1 MYFSAVVYYSKI
13 HNGWVIV
20 TLNFTRTKSM
30 ESDGCINDGTRW
42 WMKIFEQLKVCR
54 IFWKKPQKLKSSY
67 IRLYLRFIFEEKKGL
82 CLNICYAY
90 TTKQNNVKVKDD
102 GWFWMKS
109 RLVIME
115 TKRELKP
122 SWRCSVLKLLII
134 CPWFLEM

>member
-54 IFWKKPQKLKSSY
+54 IFWKKKTRNWKVLTQDY
-67 IRLYLRFIFEEKKGL
+67 IWGLYFKRRKAFALTSVMHIQ
-82 CLNICYAY
+82 LN
-90 TTKQNNVKVKDD
+90 K
-102 GWFWMKS
+102 
-109 RLVIME
+109 IM
-115 TKRELKP
+115 
-122 SWRCSVLKLLII
+122 
-134 CPWFLEM
+134 

>member
-54 IFWKKPQKLKSSY
+54 IFWKKNPEIEKFLHK
-67 IRLYLRFIFEEKKGL
+67 IIFEVYIL
-82 CLNICYAY
+82 
-90 TTKQNNVKVKDD
+90 
-102 GWFWMKS
+102 
-109 RLVIME
+109 
-115 TKRELKP
+115 REERPL
-122 SWRCSVLKLLII
+122 S
-134 CPWFLEM
+134 